1 MAGKKRIDSRLASV
15 AEVMEILEDRKKGG
29 ELGYEQTL
37 TLEYAGKFSKL
48 KESESRKMEKDLED
62 LGLTETLALKV
73 IEIMPGEPNLL
84 KLILAMDRNRQPT
97 DDETINKILGV
108 VKSYSI

>member
-1 MAGKKRIDSRLASV
+1 
-15 AEVMEILEDRKKGG
+15 
-29 ELGYEQTL
+29 
-37 TLEYAGKFSKL
+37 
-48 KESESRKMEKDLED
+48 MEKDLEG
-62 LGLTETLALKV
+62 LGLPETLALKV

-108 VKSYSI
+108 VKNYSR